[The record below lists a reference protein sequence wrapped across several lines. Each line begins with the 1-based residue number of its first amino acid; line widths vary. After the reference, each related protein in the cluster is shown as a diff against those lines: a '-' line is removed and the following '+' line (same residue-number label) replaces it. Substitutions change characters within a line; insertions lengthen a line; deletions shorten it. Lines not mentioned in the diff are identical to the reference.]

1 MTSGSALLLYTLYLH
16 IGGEGEHTA
25 TGKKKKN
32 PMVAVGLYFVSSRNH
47 SLPYV
52 FLFCPPVDSLL
63 PRSRKFVLDGWTV
76 RETDTVVI
84 TYKSK

>member
-1 MTSGSALLLYTLYLH
+1 VGLLLYTLYLH

-25 TGKKKKN
+25 TAGKKK

-52 FLFCPPVDSLL
+52 FLFFSSGGLFITPEQEVCIERVDRTRDRHGRDYLQIQI
-63 PRSRKFVLDGWTV
+63 KED
-76 RETDTVVI
+76 
-84 TYKSK
+84 